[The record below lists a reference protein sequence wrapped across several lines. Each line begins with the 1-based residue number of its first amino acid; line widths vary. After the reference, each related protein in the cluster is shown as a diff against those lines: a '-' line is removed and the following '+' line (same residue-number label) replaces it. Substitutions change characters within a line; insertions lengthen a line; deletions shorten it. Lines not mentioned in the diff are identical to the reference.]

1 MGITT
6 RRCGVN
12 QQRCTEGARERNIGR
27 ERERTERERARER
40 EETER
45 ERARE
50 RGREVDIER

>member
-27 ERERTERERARER
+27 ERERGQRERARER
-40 EETER
+40 ERGNRER
-45 ERARE
+45 ERERE
-50 RGREVDIER
+50 REAER